1 MVGQENLLKQL
12 DKIQNIED
20 LPKSIIIAGSKGMGK
35 HTFADTLAQKFG
47 VWYEDIDYELSLDLL
62 NDMYNTNIIK
72 FYLSDLEELCKH
84 KRLERFEN
92 TLLKFLEEPPEL
104 AWIVLL
110 VPSEEVVLETIRNR
124 CQIFKLEPYSRE
136 ELELLVK
143 LYNRDLRDEDLDF
156 LSTPGEIMTLDHNH
170 IQTLVNLGNTIITK
184 IGNTTPA
191 NVISISNRFFGKEN
205 LNLDIFLNIFCK
217 ELFTCYIWS
226 EYNQKYS
233 DAFFLTKNF
242 IEELKIMNV
251 NRQYVFERFLL
262 RLKSALR

>member
-1 MVGQENLLKQL
+1 MIGQNNLIEQL
-12 DKIQNIED
+12 DKIKNIED
-20 LPKSIIIAGSKGMGK
+20 LPKSIIISGKKGMGK
-35 HTFADTLAQKFG
+35 HVFANVLVQKFG
-47 VWYEDIDYELSLDLL
+47 IWYEYIDYELTLDLL

-72 FYLSDLEELCKH
+72 FYLIDLEEVCKH

-110 VPSEEVVLETIRNR
+110 TPSEEILLETIRNR
-124 CQIFKLEPYSRE
+124 CQLFKLEPYSRE
-136 ELELLVK
+136 ELESLVK
-143 LYNRDLRDEDLDF
+143 LYNRDFEDKDLDF

-170 IQTLVNLGNTIITK
+170 IQTLVNLGNTVITK
-184 IGNTTPA
+184 ISAATPA

-205 LNLDIFLNIFCK
+205 LNLDIFLNILCK
-217 ELFTCYIWS
+217 ELSTYYIWQ
-226 EYNQKYS
+226 EDNQKYE

-251 NRQYVFERFLL
+251 NRQYVFERYLL
-262 RLKSALR
+262 RLKNVLQ